1 MLDYRRDTQEWDLKY
16 SSSGKTH
23 KIYVWKRTTTAVYFH
38 IVTSETTPKHIFLK
52 VSTTA
57 NSALMREVQTDGCA
71 NGVYESTVNSSTVT
85 MKKDDILFTTHS
97 SVAKYKFFKTWT
109 FSSSQPGFFGFL
121 KYTLKKQYYD
131 NNGNTVATPAVE
143 NDTYTVTAVSA
154 PTVQSSDS
162 YTSIDYPNRYYCLVN
177 DFTTQHIDIVEAGVT
192 ADSNLLCDN
201 SGDAPTVT
209 VGTETFTPATELIA
223 PL

>member
-1 MLDYRRDTQEWDLKY
+1 MKY

-23 KIYVWKRTTTAVYFH
+23 KIYIWKRTATAVYFH

-71 NGVYESTVNSSTVT
+71 KGVYVSTANSSAVT
-85 MKKDDILFTTHS
+85 MKKDDSLFTIHS
-97 SVAKYKFFKTWT
+97 SVAKYKLFKTWT
-109 FSSSQPGFFGFL
+109 FISSQPGFFGFL
-121 KYTLKKQYYD
+121 TYTLKKQYYD
-131 NNGNTVATPAVE
+131 NNGNTVTTPAVE
-143 NDTYTVTAVSA
+143 NDTYSVTAVSA
-154 PTVQSSDS
+154 PIAQSSDS
-162 YTSIDYPNRYYCLVN
+162 YTSLDYPNRYYCLVN
-177 DFTTQHIDIVEAGVT
+177 DFTTQHIDVVEAGDT
-192 ADSNLLCDN
+192 TDSNLACDN